1 MQDEKAS
8 ADKEAIT
15 SYPEDL
21 AKKINENSYSK
32 QQMFSVNESALYWKK
47 ISSRT
52 FTAREKK
59 LL

>member
-8 ADKEAIT
+8 ADKEAIA

-21 AKKINENSYSK
+21 AKKINENSYTK

-52 FTAREKK
+52 FAAREEK